1 MTVSMDGLRR
11 NLASAYARTVKGYR
25 EVLAENGY
33 DDSFDE
39 LKGGLDDL
47 RQMVAAL
54 MCVYSSDPDDLMKD
68 MGDEC
73 DKLPYAD
80 PSDNRDEDDK

>member
-11 NLASAYARTVKGYR
+11 NLASAYERTVRGYR
-25 EVLAENGY
+25 DVLSENGY

-39 LKGGLDDL
+39 LKEGLDDL
-47 RQMVAAL
+47 RQMIAAL
-54 MCVYSSDPDDLMKD
+54 MCVYSSDPEDLMND

-80 PSDNRDEDDK
+80 PSDASDGDDK